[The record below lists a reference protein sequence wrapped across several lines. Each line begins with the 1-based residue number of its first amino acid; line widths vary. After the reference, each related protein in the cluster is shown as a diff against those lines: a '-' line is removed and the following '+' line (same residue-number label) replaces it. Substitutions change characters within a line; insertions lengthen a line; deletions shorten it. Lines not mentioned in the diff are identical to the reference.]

1 MMGPISAGDATGIY
15 GLLAALVDPKAV
27 KERLDALMKEQKAYE
42 KLIADLEKK
51 TKEQAEQVEQVKNIR
66 RGIDEKQASQ
76 SVRDK
81 ELERREDAVL
91 AREHQL
97 AEMVKKHNAEMDL
110 QRRALQ
116 ASEEQYAA
124 RVRQLQQDRATT
136 DGVMRD
142 AHEKQRVVDAKLAK
156 LREIQTAGE

>member
-1 MMGPISAGDATGIY
+1 MMGPITAGDATGIY
-15 GLLAALVDPKAV
+15 GLLAALADPKAV

-51 TKEQAEQVEQVKNIR
+51 IKEQAEQVEQVKNIR

-97 AEMVKKHNAEMDL
+97 AETVKKHTAEMDL

-116 ASEEQYAA
+116 TSEEQYAA
-124 RVRQLQQDRATT
+124 RVRQLQQDQAAVSM
-136 DGVMRD
+136 DMRN